1 MKRFKS
7 FLTEAP
13 TGDCFPTA
21 GRYMLN
27 MDDDMERAGMR
38 MVHALVR
45 GVDGT
50 KMEGRRF
57 GHAFL
62 RLGDVI
68 IDNSNGKNHVGRKE
82 GYYKAGQINP
92 KERGAYVEYDKEE
105 TLIKMARNKHW
116 GPWDLNEKLEED
128 VPNEPSEIGK
138 KRLKISA
145 SELKGIK

>member
-1 MKRFKS
+1 M
-7 FLTEAP
+7 E
-13 TGDCFPTA
+13 TA
-21 GRYMLN
+21 GMKL
-27 MDDDMERAGMR
+27 
-38 MVHALVR
+38 VHALVR

-145 SELKGIK
+145 LELKGIK